1 MDKAAISLLAVR
13 CKYVLLLN
21 LANYLVRVDRLLPFS
36 TALGLFVALQNNEA
50 YSNLVEPATSR
61 AAAAA
66 AATGALHP
74 ALLCTPPA
82 TLWMQPLPG

>member
-50 YSNLVEPATSR
+50 YSNLVERATSR
-61 AAAAA
+61 AAA

-74 ALLCTPPA
+74 ALLCIPPA